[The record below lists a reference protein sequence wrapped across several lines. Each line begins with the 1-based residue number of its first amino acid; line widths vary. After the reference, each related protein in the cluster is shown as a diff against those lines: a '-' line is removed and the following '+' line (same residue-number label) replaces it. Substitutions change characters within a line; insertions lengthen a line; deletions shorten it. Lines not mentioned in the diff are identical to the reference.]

1 MIRKIFQTFLILIG
15 SIQNRLKCIRPSHN
29 NTLVSTKSS
38 AMIPINIQKE
48 ILVFTQTSFAQKV
61 LHENISN
68 IKKTDPAEELEKAFW
83 NGMLN
88 KMLPELMLPRQQRR
102 SEISIWQICISEY
115 SLLIDMAKVPDTVQ
129 NSSSISPFLFLPTVK
144 MN

>member
-1 MIRKIFQTFLILIG
+1 MKP
-15 SIQNRLKCIRPSHN
+15 N
-29 NTLVSTKSS
+29 
-38 AMIPINIQKE
+38 NIQKE
-48 ILVFTQTSFAQKV
+48 ILVFTQTSLVQKV
-61 LHENISN
+61 LLENISN

-115 SLLIDMAKVPDTVQ
+115 SLLIDMAKVPDIVQ